1 MTSSPFRLPAL
12 PVRLLWFALLL
23 GLVLLLPLALA
34 HEASLLMLTG
44 ASLLVG
50 AALGLVL
57 VCRWHASR
65 LAAMLDAQ
73 DLLGMPMLL
82 VDDEDAVA
90 LANNAF
96 LKLCGQ
102 SALQTLEGLPA
113 DWQTVLLRHIEAAR
127 QRGVSTPEQVVLSA
141 PGRESL
147 TLNIAARRIQPHA
160 GRAGVLLRCEDLG
173 AIHAELAAALSREHA
188 QRTRHERFVQTLID
202 VIPQPVYVKD
212 EANRFVLVN
221 DSFCTRHKIARQQLI
236 GQALPVLHADV
247 LRAEEAQL
255 EDLRVMAGTP
265 IFREEHLQD
274 ADGELY
280 VIISK
285 QSCEDAQGRRVLVG
299 TQIDITPWRKAEEG
313 LRAALARETGRSQR
327 IREFTQRLLD
337 VIPEPVYVKDAQ
349 ARYIM
354 INEAFCQQRLQSADE
369 ILGRSARELA
379 PDEATAQRV
388 LAEDQAVLA
397 GSNVRKED
405 RTRHPLTGQDRWR
418 IVTKGACLNA
428 EGEPVII
435 GANFDITAIRQA
447 EMQQAEMLQHEREL
461 RERTQCFVQRF
472 IDLLPYPV
480 YVKDEHSRFRMVNE
494 AFVRERGLAR
504 EEILGHTPP
513 EVLRKVL
520 GVQAAEHS
528 PEVLSARLAL
538 EEDLRVLA
546 GEAINK
552 EVHDEQGPGGRE
564 SYRLVSK
571 AACDNAEGERV
582 IVCAQVD
589 ITPWRRAENELREV
603 LERERDLLGRT
614 REFLQRFIDVLPH
627 PVYLKHPDGR
637 YQMINQAFAAEVGR
651 SPEAVLGHKAAE
663 LAVSDQQARESL
675 QEDEAVLRGERIDI
689 EKHDISAAGKVRDRL
704 ICKRLCQDAEGRT
717 VVVGVHVDLSSLRH
731 AERALHAAQ
740 AREAEQALRTQ
751 AYLQRLLDA
760 LPLALLVFDSQG
772 RCQLI
777 NQPFSRSQLDGRSLA
792 ELPAL
797 SLASLPAEWQPET
810 ASLARAFAGEQILHL
825 ASLLDPASGI
835 EREILSSLSS
845 CLDAGGKPVGV
856 ICALNLTELRSRSE
870 AGA

>member
-12 PVRLLWFALLL
+12 SVRLLWFALLL

-34 HEASLLMLTG
+34 HDASLPMLTG
-44 ASLLVG
+44 AGLLVG

-57 VCRWHASR
+57 ICRWHASR

-73 DLLGMPMLL
+73 DLLGMSMLL
-82 VDDEDAVA
+82 VDDADAIS
-90 LANNAF
+90 LANHSF

-102 SALQTLEGLPA
+102 AEVQALASLPA
-113 DWQTVLLRHIEAAR
+113 DWQTVLLRHVEAAR
-127 QRGVSTPEQVVLSA
+127 QRGVSTPEQVVLNA
-141 PGRESL
+141 PDRDAL

-173 AIHAELAAALSREHA
+173 AVNAELAAALSREHA
-188 QRTRHERFVQTLID
+188 QRTRHERFAQTLID

-265 IFREEHLQD
+265 IFREEHLQG

-285 QSCEDAQGRRVLVG
+285 QSCEDARGRRVLVG

-313 LRAALARETGRSQR
+313 LREALARETGRSQR

-354 INEAFCQQRLQSADE
+354 INEAFSQQRLQTADE

-379 PDEATAQRV
+379 PDEETAQRV

-397 GSNVRKED
+397 GTNVRKED

-461 RERTQCFVQRF
+461 RERTQRFVQRF

-480 YVKDEHSRFRMVNE
+480 YVKDERSRFRMVNE
-494 AFVRERGLAR
+494 AFVLERGLAR

-520 GVQAAEHS
+520 GEHASDHS

-538 EEDLRVLA
+538 EEDLRVLS
-546 GEAINK
+546 GETINK

-589 ITPWRRAENELREV
+589 ITTWRRAERELRDV
-603 LERERDLLGRT
+603 LERERDMLGRT
-614 REFLQRFIDVLPH
+614 RDFLQRFIDVLPH

-663 LAVSDQQARESL
+663 LAVSDQQARESQ
-675 QEDEAVLRGERIDI
+675 QEDVAVLRGESIDI
-689 EKHDISAAGKVRDRL
+689 EKHDVGADGKARDRL
-704 ICKRLCQDAEGRT
+704 ICKRLCRDIEGQA

-731 AERALHAAQ
+731 AERALQAAQ

-751 AYLQRLLDA
+751 AYLQRLLDV

-797 SLASLPAEWQPET
+797 SLASLPAEWQPEAAALT
-810 ASLARAFAGEQILHL
+810 RAFAGEHILHL
-825 ASLLDPASGI
+825 MHQLDPAAGT

-856 ICALNLTELRSRSE
+856 VCALNLTELRSRSE
-870 AGA
+870 GGA